1 MLMKRHYL
9 LLAFLFLTQYVFNQI
24 TTEPQFPIDSDEVLI
39 TFDATGTALENYT
52 GDLYTHTGVILEG
65 SNSWQYVI
73 GNWGNN
79 QTQPKLT
86 RISDKQY
93 TLNISP
99 SIRSFYNVPDN
110 KIIRKMAFVFRS
122 ANANIQTVPD
132 LFVDVY
138 ESGLSINITS
148 PDKERIMVKENEIIP
163 VNAIS
168 PQADSIFL
176 FVNNELRLAVEGIEI
191 EYNLLA
197 ENFMGYWN
205 DVDVN
210 ILAKK
215 NEESANKSFY
225 YFVIPLPDTATIPS
239 GIEDGINY
247 IDDNTVILS
256 LYAPYKGY
264 VFVLGDFNN
273 WEYDKDFYMKKTPD
287 HNRYWIQ
294 INDLE
299 ADKEYIFQYEVDGEI
314 RIGDP
319 FAEKVSDP
327 WDDKYISNS
336 TYPDLILY
344 PTGMTTGIAT
354 VLQTAQQPYSWQI
367 NDFTPPAVE
376 DMVVYELLIR
386 DFTALH
392 SYQSLSDTINYFK
405 RLGVNVIEL
414 MPVSE
419 FEGNISWGYNPNYYF
434 APDKYYGPKNTLKT
448 FIDLCHANGIAVVLD
463 IVLNHSF
470 GTSPYVMLYWDKVN
484 KRPSANSPF
493 YNPIAKHDFN
503 VGYDFNHESQATKT
517 FTKRVVNFWIT
528 EYKIDGF
535 RFDLSKGFTQKNT
548 LGNTAAWGQYD
559 QSRINIWDEYSTYI
573 WQIKPDAYVILE
585 HFAENSEE
593 TVLANMG
600 MLIWGN
606 LNYNYNEA
614 TMGYHNNN
622 KSDFSWISYK
632 KRGWNKPHVI
642 GYMESHDEERLL
654 YKNYMYGNSEAGY
667 NIKDTTTALQRME
680 LAANFFFTIP
690 GPKMI
695 WQFGEYGYD
704 VTIEQNGR
712 TGQKPIRWQ
721 YLNDWRRKYL
731 FNVYAALIDLKKN
744 HDVFKTD
751 DFTLQVTDANKSIIL
766 RHNTMD
772 VVIVGNFETS
782 ASTITPG
789 WTSLGKWYEFYSQSE
804 IEIDNDNSTINLAAG
819 EYRLFSTQKIEKP
832 EWLNTYIDEQNVNP
846 DKVFLVYPNP
856 SNGEFHFS
864 LNPDEQQRINL
875 QIYTIT
881 GELVDEITH
890 EISPTNP
897 HLDWKPNKKLMP
909 GIYFAKIR
917 SYEFNQTI
925 KLLVK

>member
-1 MLMKRHYL
+1 MKYH
-9 LLAFLFLTQYVFNQI
+9 
-24 TTEPQFPIDSDEVLI
+24 
-39 TFDATGTALENYT
+39 
-52 GDLYTHTGVILEG
+52 
-65 SNSWQYVI
+65 
-73 GNWGNN
+73 
-79 QTQPKLT
+79 
-86 RISDKQY
+86 
-93 TLNISP
+93 
-99 SIRSFYNVPDN
+99 
-110 KIIRKMAFVFRS
+110 
-122 ANANIQTVPD
+122 
-132 LFVDVY
+132 
-138 ESGLSINITS
+138 
-148 PDKERIMVKENEIIP
+148 
-163 VNAIS
+163 
-168 PQADSIFL
+168 
-176 FVNNELRLAVEGIEI
+176 
-191 EYNLLA
+191 
-197 ENFMGYWN
+197 
-205 DVDVN
+205 
-210 ILAKK
+210 
-215 NEESANKSFY
+215 
-225 YFVIPLPDTATIPS
+225 
-239 GIEDGINY
+239 
-247 IDDNTVILS
+247 LS
-256 LYAPYKGY
+256 L
-264 VFVLGDFNN
+264 L
-273 WEYDKDFYMKKTPD
+273 W
-287 HNRYWIQ
+287 H
-294 INDLE
+294 L
-299 ADKEYIFQYEVDGEI
+299 
-314 RIGDP
+314 
-319 FAEKVSDP
+319 
-327 WDDKYISNS
+327 
-336 TYPDLILY
+336 
-344 PTGMTTGIAT
+344 
-354 VLQTAQQPYSWQI
+354 
-367 NDFTPPAVE
+367 
-376 DMVVYELLIR
+376 
-386 DFTALH
+386 
-392 SYQSLSDTINYFK
+392 
-405 RLGVNVIEL
+405 
-414 MPVSE
+414 
-419 FEGNISWGYNPNYYF
+419 
-434 APDKYYGPKNTLKT
+434 
-448 FIDLCHANGIAVVLD
+448 
-463 IVLNHSF
+463 
-470 GTSPYVMLYWDKVN
+470 
-484 KRPSANSPF
+484 
-493 YNPIAKHDFN
+493 
-503 VGYDFNHESQATKT
+503 
-517 FTKRVVNFWIT
+517 
-528 EYKIDGF
+528 
-535 RFDLSKGFTQKNT
+535 
-548 LGNTAAWGQYD
+548 D

-772 VVIVGNFETS
+772 VVIVGNFGTS